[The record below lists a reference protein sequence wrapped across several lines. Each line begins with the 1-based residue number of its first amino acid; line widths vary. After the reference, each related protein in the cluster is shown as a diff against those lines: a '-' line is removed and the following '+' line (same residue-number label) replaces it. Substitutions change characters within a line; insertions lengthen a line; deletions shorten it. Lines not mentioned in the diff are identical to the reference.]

1 VKSELDL
8 SRKLNKKGITD
19 EEYLKELEM
28 HKKKLEEALKE
39 NDRKLKEI
47 SLTPSKDPRISLL
60 QQKLDDK
67 KTIQLQVEAGLSNII
82 HSRLNNSS
90 SSVLSARK
98 SQVRKIGG
106 GGIKKSYVNKS
117 MTK

>member
-1 VKSELDL
+1 VKSELKL
-8 SRKLNKKGITD
+8 SKKLNHNGITD
-19 EEYLKELEM
+19 EEYLKELEK
-28 HKKKLEEALKE
+28 HKKKLEDALQV
-39 NDRKLKEI
+39 NDRKLREI
-47 SLTPSKDPRISLL
+47 DLTPSKDPRVDLL

-67 KTIQLQVEAGLSNII
+67 KTIQLQVEAGLSSIV
-82 HSRLNNSS
+82 HSRLNNSN

-98 SQVRKIGG
+98 SQVRKIGD